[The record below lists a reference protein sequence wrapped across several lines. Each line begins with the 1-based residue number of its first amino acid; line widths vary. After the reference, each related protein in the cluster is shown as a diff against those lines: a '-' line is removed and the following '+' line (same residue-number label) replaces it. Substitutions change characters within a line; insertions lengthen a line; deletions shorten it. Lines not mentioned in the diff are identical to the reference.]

1 MNKVVKQENEL
12 NLVIGARKVVR
23 KFGPRKLALVLSISS
38 MLGMTACG
46 KKEERVQTES
56 NVTLETYE
64 DATPKYR
71 DRPLGGSIVDNH
83 NKELYI
89 DKASDLEAVVE
100 GTQKENTASNKKS
113 SSNTQSSSQKT
124 NTTNNVVNNNTSVP
138 TTSTNPTTP
147 QGSVVEVPEE
157 NVPAP
162 DLMPG
167 ESVTYSPDGSYV
179 VTPSQDYVN
188 PPQPETP
195 QEPGQPSTPE
205 PPVVEDPPVEDETP
219 PVEEQSQG
227 YVVQKLNYSDN
238 VYFYTFTDTGAGY
251 EVMLTP
257 IEYANINNI
266 NSHILALADDDKA
279 LNYALAEGWTK
290 VGLYNSETYDFLD
303 SVYNI
308 EEELDN
314 RVAAALELKNQADQQ
329 NIEEETQSLTLTPE
343 S

>member
-89 DKASDLEAVVE
+89 AKASDLEAVVE

-138 TTSTNPTTP
+138 TTSTNPAIP
-147 QGSVVEVPEE
+147 QGNTVEIPEE
-157 NVPAP
+157 NIPAP

-167 ESVTYSPDGSYV
+167 ESVTYSPDGSYA

-188 PPQPETP
+188 PSQPETP
-195 QEPGQPSTPE
+195 QEPEQPSVGE
-205 PPVVEDPPVEDETP
+205 PPLPEEPPVEDIP
-219 PVEEQSQG
+219 PVEEQNPG
-227 YVVQKLNYSDN
+227 YVVQKLNYQDN

-257 IEYANINNI
+257 IEYANVNNI
-266 NSHILALADDDKA
+266 NSHILALADDDNA

-290 VGLYNSETYDFLD
+290 VGLYNFETYDFLD

-308 EEELDN
+308 EAELDS
-314 RVAAALELKNQADQQ
+314 RVADALEEKRQADQQ
-329 NIEEETQSLTLTPE
+329 NTEEETQGLTLTPE
-343 S
+343 F

>member
-12 NLVIGARKVVR
+12 NLVVGARNVVR
-23 KFGPRKLALVLSISS
+23 KFGPRKLALVLSLSS
-38 MLGMTACG
+38 MLAITACG

-89 DKASDLEAVVE
+89 AKASDLEAVVE

-113 SSNTQSSSQKT
+113 SSNTRSSSQKT

-147 QGSVVEVPEE
+147 QGNTVEIPEE
-157 NVPAP
+157 NIPAP

-167 ESVTYSPDGSYV
+167 ESVTYSPNGSYV

-188 PPQPETP
+188 PSQPETP
-195 QEPGQPSTPE
+195 QEPEQPSVGE
-205 PPVVEDPPVEDETP
+205 PPLPEEPPVEDVP
-219 PVEEQSQG
+219 PVEEQSQS
-227 YVVQKLNYSDN
+227 YIVRKLNYPDN
-238 VYFYTFTDTGAGY
+238 DYFYTFIDNGMGY

-257 IEYANINNI
+257 IEYAHLDNF
-266 NSHILALADDDKA
+266 NSNVLALAEDKKA
-279 LNYALAEGWTK
+279 LDYALSEGWVQGK
-290 VGLYNSETYDFLD
+290 RYVFEEDGYKD
-303 SVYNI
+303 SVYYV
-308 EEELDN
+308 EQELDD
-314 RVAAALELKNQADQQ
+314 RIAAALEEKRQADQQ
-329 NIEEETQSLTLTPE
+329 NTEEETQSLTLTPE
-343 S
+343 F